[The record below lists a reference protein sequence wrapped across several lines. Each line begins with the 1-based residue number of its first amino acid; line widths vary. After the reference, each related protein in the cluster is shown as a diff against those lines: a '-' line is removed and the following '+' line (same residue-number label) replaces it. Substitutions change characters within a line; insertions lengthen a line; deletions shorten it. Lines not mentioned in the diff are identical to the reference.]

1 MVRRIT
7 QSLAKTLR
15 HVDEAF
21 ARTLQ
26 PMAMKPQS
34 WCGNLHEGEAMRGRL
49 SFKNAR
55 NLRNALFALLAK
67 PRRVLGLRC
76 DKVEFCDG
84 AAVAAVLE
92 FAMACQ
98 QAGTRLY
105 FQNPSD
111 GMVNAFG
118 FYGLTGMM
126 DALSTH
132 GPVLPTSHAV
142 DLGDEALVI
151 VVEDEFPDSIRIEAV
166 KEAA

>member
-1 MVRRIT
+1 MVRRLTHSI
-7 QSLAKTLR
+7 AKTLR

-26 PMAMKPQS
+26 PIAMKPQS
-34 WCGNLHEGEAMRGRL
+34 WCGNLHEGDTMRGRL

-105 FQNPSD
+105 FLDPSED
-111 GMVNAFG
+111 MVNAFG
-118 FYGLTGMM
+118 FYGLSSMM
-126 DALSTH
+126 EALSTH
-132 GPVLPTSHAV
+132 GAEMPTNQAAS
-142 DLGDEALVI
+142 LGDDSLVI
-151 VVEDEFPDSIRIEAV
+151 VVEEDFPDSIRIEAV

>member
-1 MVRRIT
+1 MVRRLT

-21 ARTLQ
+21 ARTLE
-26 PMAMKPQS
+26 PLAIKPQS
-34 WCGNLHEGEAMRGRL
+34 WCGNLHEGDTMRGRL

-55 NLRNALFALLAK
+55 NLRNALFALLRK

-98 QAGTRLY
+98 EAGTRLY
-105 FQNPSD
+105 FLDPSAD
-111 GMVNAFG
+111 MVNAFG
-118 FYGLTGMM
+118 FYGLSNMM
-126 DALSTH
+126 DALTTH
-132 GPVLPTSHAV
+132 GPVLPTSQAV
-142 DLGDEALVI
+142 DLGDESLVI
-151 VVEDEFPDSIRIEAV
+151 VVEDEYPDSIRIEAIRD
-166 KEAA
+166 AA